1 MASKMLLIRLDPNIY
16 SLVKKVAGA
25 RGETVSTFVRR
36 AVLRELANLNFLDE
50 EQRKILRERI

>member
-1 MASKMLLIRLDPNIY
+1 MLLIRLDPNVY

>member
-1 MASKMLLIRLDPNIY
+1 MASKMLLIRLDPSIY
-16 SLVKKVAGA
+16 SLVKKVSQA
-25 RGETVSTFVRR
+25 RGEAMSTFVRR